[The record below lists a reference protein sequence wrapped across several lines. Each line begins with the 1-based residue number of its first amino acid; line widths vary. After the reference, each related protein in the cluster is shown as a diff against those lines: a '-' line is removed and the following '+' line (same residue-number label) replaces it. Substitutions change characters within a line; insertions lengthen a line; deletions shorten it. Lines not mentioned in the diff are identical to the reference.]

1 MTSHDSREANAGTIA
16 AVGALVGAYA
26 SLHTRAI
33 AIEYRDRR
41 ISYGELHDRVRRA
54 IATDGE
60 QAAVYSAQHVQVPM
74 MC

>member
-1 MTSHDSREANAGTIA
+1 MTSHDSREVNVRTIA
-16 AVGALVGAYA
+16 TVGALAGAYA
-26 SLHTRAI
+26 SLYTRAF

-54 IATDGE
+54 TATEAE